1 LLGITYSFGELQAH
15 PPQRGD
21 CLNHHLCITHKG
33 KEIKAEYNVMKY
45 FRDGTF
51 NMYAMQMDR
60 AYVRSCQYQRIDSL

>member
-1 LLGITYSFGELQAH
+1 LQGITYSFGELQAH
-15 PPQRGD
+15 PPLRGD
-21 CLNHHLCITHKG
+21 YLNHHLCIKHKG

-51 NMYAMQMDR
+51 NMYVMQMGR